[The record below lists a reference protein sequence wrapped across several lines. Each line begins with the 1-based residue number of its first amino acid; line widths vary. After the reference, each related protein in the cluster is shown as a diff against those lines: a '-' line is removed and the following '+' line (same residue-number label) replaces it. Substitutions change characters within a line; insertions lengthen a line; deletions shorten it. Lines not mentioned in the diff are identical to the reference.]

1 MKTKL
6 APPHAHTNP
15 RKPID
20 LDNRLA
26 LRVSEV
32 SRLIGVSSA
41 TVRAMIQRGEIPGR
55 RVGSGER
62 SVSYVVPLDGLR
74 RWLGGAAGIDRPAT

>member
-1 MKTKL
+1 MKTKA
-6 APPHAHTNP
+6 APRQASANP
-15 RKPID
+15 RKTID

-41 TVRAMIQRGEIPGR
+41 TVRGMIQRGEIPGR
-55 RVGSGER
+55 RVGSGKR
-62 SVSYVVPLDGLR
+62 SVSFVVPVSGLKQ
-74 RWLGGAAGIDRPAT
+74 WLGGAVGIERPST